1 LRQLWLSVWSSLIIL
16 ALAGCHSNR
25 QQTFT
30 DVAKV
35 PTQVAGAS
43 DRDILKMRD
52 KIVNQ
57 GVRIITIGQDYL
69 ISIPSTLLF
78 ADQSP
83 KINWGAYGLLNDIA
97 CYLQQFRKISIY
109 VNAYSNKYVSECRE
123 HALTLARARVVSE
136 YLWSQ
141 GIESRFIFTQGLGSD
156 KPIVAFTQHG
166 DAALNSRIE
175 ITFRHAVA

>member
-1 LRQLWLSVWSSLIIL
+1 ML
-16 ALAGCHSNR
+16 ALIGCHSKR
-25 QQTFT
+25 QASFT
-30 DVAKV
+30 DDAKV

-43 DRDILKMRD
+43 DRDIMKMRE
-52 KIVNQ
+52 KIVSQ
-57 GVRIITIGQDYL
+57 GVKIISVGQDYL

-83 KINWGAYGLLNDIA
+83 KINWGAYALLNDIA
-97 CYLQQFRKISIY
+97 CYLQQLRKISVHI
-109 VNAYSNKYVSECRE
+109 NAYSSKYVSECRE

-141 GIESRFIFTQGLGSD
+141 GINSRFIFTQGLGSD

-166 DAALNSRIE
+166 DDAPNSRIE
-175 ITFRHAVA
+175 ITFRQAVA